1 MEALREGGYL
11 TGVKIGF
18 GLWGGGGGKREEVY
32 PLLFMD
38 DTLIFC
44 EVS

>member
-18 GLWGGGGGKREEVY
+18 GLWGGGGKREEVY
-32 PLLFMD
+32 PLFMD